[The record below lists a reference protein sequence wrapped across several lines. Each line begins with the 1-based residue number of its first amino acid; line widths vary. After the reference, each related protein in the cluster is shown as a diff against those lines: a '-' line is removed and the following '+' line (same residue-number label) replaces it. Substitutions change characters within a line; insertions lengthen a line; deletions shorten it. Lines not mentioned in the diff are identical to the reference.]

1 MANYYCKNCGKS
13 FTSIKYLTREKCI
26 RNPLGTYKGYHELY
40 ICCENPHACMWDDS
54 SFFILTNN

>member
-40 ICCENPHACMWDDS
+40 ICCEKPS
-54 SFFILTNN
+54 RLRVG